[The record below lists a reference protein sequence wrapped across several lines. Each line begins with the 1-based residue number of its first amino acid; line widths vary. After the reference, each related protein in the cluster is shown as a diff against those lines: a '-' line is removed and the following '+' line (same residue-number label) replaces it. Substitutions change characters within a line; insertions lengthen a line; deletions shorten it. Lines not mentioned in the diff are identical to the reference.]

1 MGFCIKNNLLKVY
14 IFAYIIE
21 FNASVE
27 FNIEVEKEH
36 PPFRRVAN
44 KISLRIS
51 WFPCK
56 LFCSMKKTYRHNKTQ
71 HIYKFYMPDRS

>member
-14 IFAYIIE
+14 VFAYIIE

-44 KISLRIS
+44 NISL
-51 WFPCK
+51 
-56 LFCSMKKTYRHNKTQ
+56 
-71 HIYKFYMPDRS
+71 